1 MSFKDTIKNKI
12 WNTFAP
18 ENVLNQIESSAISS
32 WTHLIDLSNDS
43 ETLTEN
49 NALNFSSLYS
59 VINVLASDIG
69 SLPIHVY
76 KKDKNGKREKLS
88 ISDNNVAYLLNKKVN
103 NDGLTPFTFKS
114 LLVSQLAIYGN
125 SYTLM
130 RFDSKGDVIELIPL
144 DPGATAVYR
153 NEQGEKYYKTT
164 QNNQQIILQS
174 HEVIHLKN
182 PLTTVEGLGISPLK
196 ALKLNVESQ
205 RAGDELNHSLLHDN
219 GVPKGVLSVQGV
231 LNKEAKE
238 RVREEWKRANS
249 FGAVAIL
256 DNSLEYKTLGQNLAE
271 LDYLQGQEYS
281 LERIASVYRVP
292 SHKLNILSNAT
303 FSNIT
308 QENLSYVTSTLQ
320 PIVKNIE
327 EEFSISLFTERE
339 IKNGYWIEFNIQGLL
354 RSSPEVLISSL
365 ETQLRAGLITLDEAR
380 GLLNMNPYD
389 EEWSR
394 VPYLTKNYSTLSDE
408 TLNNEPEVKEVEND

>member
-1 MSFKDTIKNKI
+1 MSFKDNIKNKI

-18 ENVLNQIESSAISS
+18 ESVLNQIESSAISS
-32 WTHLIDLSNDS
+32 WTHLIDLSNDES

-49 NALNFSSLYS
+49 SALNFSSLYS

-130 RFDSKGDVIELIPL
+130 RFDSKGDVIELLPL
-144 DPGATAVYR
+144 DTGATTVYR

-164 QNNQQIILQS
+164 QNNQQITLFS
-174 HEVIHLKN
+174 HEVIHVKN

-205 RAGDELNHSLLHDN
+205 RAGDELNHSLLRDN

-231 LNKEAKE
+231 LNAEAKE
-238 RVREEWKRANS
+238 RVRKEWKRANS
-249 FGAVAIL
+249 AGAVVIL
-256 DNSLEYKTLGQNLAE
+256 DNSLEYKSLGQNLAE

-292 SHKLNILSNAT
+292 SHKLNLLRNAT
-303 FSNIT
+303 FSNISE
-308 QENLSYVTSTLQ
+308 ENLSYVTSTLQ

-339 IKNGYWIEFNIQGLL
+339 IKAGYYIEFNLQGLL
-354 RSSPEVLISSL
+354 RSSPEVLINSL
-365 ETQLRAGLITLDEAR
+365 EVQLRAGLITLDEAR
-380 GLLNMNPYD
+380 GLLNLNAYD
-389 EEWSR
+389 EEWSK
-394 VPYLTKNYSTLSDE
+394 VPYLTKNYATMNE
-408 TLNNEPEVKEVEND
+408 IEPEGKEETNE

>member
-12 WNTFAP
+12 WNTFTP
-18 ENVLNQIESSAISS
+18 KSVLNQIESSAIDT
-32 WTHLIDLSNDS
+32 WTHLISLDNDS

-49 NALNFSSLYS
+49 SALNFSSLYS

-130 RFDSKGDVIELIPL
+130 RFDSKGDVIELLPL
-144 DPGATAVYR
+144 DPGATTVYR

-164 QNNQQIILQS
+164 QNNQQITLFS
-174 HEVIHLKN
+174 HEVIHVKN

-205 RAGDELNHSLLHDN
+205 RAGDELNHTLLHDN

-231 LNKEAKE
+231 LNAEAKE
-238 RVREEWKRANS
+238 RVRKEWKRANS
-249 FGAVAIL
+249 SGAVAIL
-256 DNSLEYKTLGQNLAE
+256 DSSLEYKSLGQNLAE

-281 LERIASVYRVP
+281 LNRIASVYRVP
-292 SHKLNILSNAT
+292 SHKLNLLDRAT
-303 FSNIT
+303 FSN
-308 QENLSYVTSTLQ
+308 VTEQNIDYISSTLT
-320 PIVKNIE
+320 PILKNIE
-327 EEFSISLFTERE
+327 EELSISLFTDKEVRAGFYV
-339 IKNGYWIEFNIQGLL
+339 KFNINALL
-354 RSSPEVLISSL
+354 RSEPETLARTL
-365 ETQLRAGLITLDEAR
+365 EIQLRAGMISLDESR
-380 GLLNMNPYD
+380 DLLEMNRYD

-408 TLNNEPEVKEVEND
+408 TLNNEPEGKEVEND

>member
-12 WNTFAP
+12 WSTFAP
-18 ENVLNQIESSAISS
+18 ENVLNQIESSAIDS
-32 WTHLIDLSNDS
+32 WSHLIDLSNNDS

-130 RFDSKGDVIELIPL
+130 RFDSKGDVTELIPL
-144 DPGATAVYR
+144 DPGATTVYR
-153 NEQGEKYYKTT
+153 NEQGEKYYKTR
-164 QNNQQIILQS
+164 QNNQQITLQS

-231 LNKEAKE
+231 LNAESKE
-238 RVREEWKRANS
+238 RVRQEWKRANS
-249 FGAVAIL
+249 SGAVVIL
-256 DNSLEYKTLGQNLAE
+256 DNSLEYKSLGQNLAE

-281 LERIASVYRVP
+281 ISRIASIFRVP

-339 IKNGYWIEFNIQGLL
+339 IKAGYYIEFNLQGLL
-354 RSSPEVLISSL
+354 RSSPEVLIDSL

-389 EEWSR
+389 EEWSK
-394 VPYLTKNYSTLSDE
+394 VPYLTKNYATMNEIE
-408 TLNNEPEVKEVEND
+408 TEGKEVTNE